1 MGHVVKNVVIEQTA
15 FNPMQSGRF
24 QAAQW
29 HISFVRDEK
38 AFVDPLMGWIGTQ
51 DTCTELKLSF
61 DHIEEAIHYVN
72 EKGWAY
78 RIREN
83 HKTSPFRI
91 KRYGDNFLLPHLR

>member
-38 AFVDPLMGWIGTQ
+38 AFVDPLMLSTSITLAQ
-51 DTCTELKLSF
+51 LVEKLQ
-61 DHIEEAIHYVN
+61 A
-72 EKGWAY
+72 
-78 RIREN
+78 
-83 HKTSPFRI
+83 
-91 KRYGDNFLLPHLR
+91 